1 MTILFEKNQNGVANI
16 TLNRP
21 EVHNAFD
28 EKMIADLTKA
38 FNELEQSEDIHV
50 VVLSGGGKSFS
61 AGADLDWM
69 KRAANYSFDENL
81 TDANL
86 LSDMLNALYNL
97 RQLTIA
103 NVHGAVMGGGLGLI
117 SCVDV
122 VIAEPETKFALSE
135 VKLGL
140 IPATIAPFVIESIGA
155 RQAKRYFQTGEFFDA
170 KEAQNIGLVHEITS
184 PGDNKLDDLLKNI
197 LKNAP
202 DAVKDAKKL
211 VLDFAGERITVGLR
225 NDSAGRIA
233 KTRASKEAKEGLS
246 AFFEK
251 RKANWIK
258 DV

>member
-1 MTILFEKNQNGVANI
+1 MTILFKKYQNGVANI

-28 EKMIADLTKA
+28 DKMIADLTKA
-38 FNELEQSEDIHV
+38 FSELEQSEDIHV
-50 VVLSGGGKSFS
+50 VVLSGLGKSFS

-97 RQLTIA
+97 KQLTIA
-103 NVHGAVMGGGLGLI
+103 NIHGVVMGGGLGLI
-117 SCVDV
+117 SCVDIV
-122 VIAEPETKFALSE
+122 MAEPETKFALSE

-140 IPATIAPFVIESIGA
+140 IPATIAPFVIEAIGA
-155 RQAKRYFQTGEFFDA
+155 RQAKRYFQTGESFDA
-170 KEAQNIGLVHEITS
+170 KLAQNIGLVHEITL
-184 PGDNKLDDLLKNI
+184 PGDEKLDDLLKHI

-202 DAVKDAKKL
+202 GAVKSAKKL
-211 VLDFAGERITVGLR
+211 VLDFAGQGINDELR
-225 NDSAGRIA
+225 ADSANRIA
-233 KTRASKEAKEGLS
+233 ITRSSKEAKEGLS